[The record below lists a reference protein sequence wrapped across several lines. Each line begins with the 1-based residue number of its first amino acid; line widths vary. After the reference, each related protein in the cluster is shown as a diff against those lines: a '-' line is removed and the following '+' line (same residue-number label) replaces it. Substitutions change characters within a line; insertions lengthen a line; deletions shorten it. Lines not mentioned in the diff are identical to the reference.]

1 MYSASGE
8 FLVQCSRFL
17 NWWNHF
23 DLMLCKRLSVA
34 CAIAD
39 EDGCGLRLILEIT
52 VRQWE
57 KTVKFSPAVDI
68 LWGKAYN
75 EKKI

>member
-1 MYSASGE
+1 MYSAAGE
-8 FLVQCSRFL
+8 FLLQVFL
-17 NWWNHF
+17 
-23 DLMLCKRLSVA
+23 M
-34 CAIAD
+34 
-39 EDGCGLRLILEIT
+39 ILGKS

-75 EKKI
+75 EERY

>member
-1 MYSASGE
+1 M
-8 FLVQCSRFL
+8 
-17 NWWNHF
+17 
-23 DLMLCKRLSVA
+23 
-34 CAIAD
+34 
-39 EDGCGLRLILEIT
+39 ILGKS

-75 EKKI
+75 EERY